1 MTIHEKLV
9 ELLDNNAISYRIVEH
24 IAEGHSDRI
33 AKIRGNNP
41 HQAMKAIVA
50 LAKNTKKDIQ
60 YYLIVFPADMRLDL
74 DALKDY
80 LKVKKVIFAP
90 LNKAQE
96 ISGCEIGAIPP
107 FTFNP
112 ELKLLVDP
120 QIKENTEI
128 VFNAGLLTK
137 SIFMRAED
145 YCRLLQP
152 DWVNI
157 AVSADAHE

>member
-9 ELLDNNAISYRIVEH
+9 DFLDKNSISYRIVEH

-50 LAKNTKKDIQ
+50 LAKNTKKDMQ
-60 YYLIVFPADMRLDL
+60 YYLVVFPADMRLDL
-74 DALKDY
+74 DALKEY

-120 QIKENTEI
+120 KIKENTEI

-137 SIFMRAED
+137 SIFMKAQD
-145 YCRLLQP
+145 YCNLLQP
-152 DWVNI
+152 KWINI
-157 AVSADAHE
+157 SVSADAHE

>member
-9 ELLDNNAISYRIVEH
+9 DFLDKNSISYRIVEH

-33 AKIRGNNP
+33 AKIRGNHP

-50 LAKNTKKDIQ
+50 LAKNTKKDMQ
-60 YYLIVFPADMRLDL
+60 YYLVVFPADMRLDL
-74 DALKDY
+74 DALKEY

-137 SIFMRAED
+137 SIFMMAED

-152 DWVNI
+152 EWVNV